1 MPPDPDLTLG
11 GILNSLTPQSIANSP
26 FMVGVSGHRDLDPD
40 DLPRLREAV
49 TGFVQQLREQLPD
62 TELRMI
68 VGMAQGADL
77 LVVQTALALGVGV
90 EAVLPMPLDQYAA
103 DFDAETLVSLK
114 KLLRHPE
121 IRCVEL
127 STGAPSDDACL
138 QHSAVQRDAMYAN
151 LTDTLIR
158 RSSLLLALWDG
169 RASELSGGTADTVLR
184 YLGVRTDENVGIEP
198 VEFVDTREEADAC
211 ARLVYWT
218 PAARHGVASAS
229 GSRSP
234 CFLLGVGEN
243 VLQVQQTMPSWLK
256 HQLAELN
263 SYNLEFR
270 RLSDAGRLA
279 TADSLMAALPASVPL
294 SGRRPLEDI
303 DAQYRKADALAV
315 YYQRRSD
322 RLFDLFAITAF
333 AMGLAYLIYDKL
345 VESRILLIAYL
356 LTLLGS
362 LSVYHVLQGK
372 RWFGKHLT
380 YRALAETL
388 RARFYLRLAGTDHR
402 VDAAEVLALSGID
415 RFRGFGW
422 IGFVLRGLDPSDV
435 RALTSRELHVHEGRG
450 VEQAWIENQYQYFTA
465 SVARLEK
472 SSRRVKRLRYALFIA
487 ILLVISALFTFGEVL
502 HHVDMGLGVPLRNTL
517 TFTMGLLAVLLGVW
531 ELHQNKMATR
541 ELLWQYR
548 NQLSHFSRARA
559 QLARVTTPR
568 RRNDVL
574 VELGKDSLMESYLWA
589 IHRYHREHEPPGAGG
604 GH

>member
-1 MPPDPDLTLG
+1 
-11 GILNSLTPQSIANSP
+11 
-26 FMVGVSGHRDLDPD
+26 MVGVSGHRDLDPD
-40 DLPRLREAV
+40 DLSRLREAV

-77 LVVQTALALGVGV
+77 LVAQTALALGVGV
-90 EAVLPMPLDQYAA
+90 EAVLPMPLEQYAA

-114 KLLRHPE
+114 KLLRHPD

-127 STGAPSDDACL
+127 SSGAPTDDACL
-138 QHSAVQRDAMYAN
+138 QHSAAQRDAMYAN

-169 RASELSGGTADTVLR
+169 RASQLSGGTADTVLR

-198 VEFVDTREEADAC
+198 IEFVDAREEADAC

-218 PAARHGVASAS
+218 PAARSGIASAS
-229 GSRSP
+229 DTRSP

-256 HQLAELN
+256 RQLAELN

-270 RLSDAGRLA
+270 RLSDSGRLA
-279 TADSLMAALPASVPL
+279 TADSLMAALPASLPL

-333 AMGLAYLIYDKL
+333 TMGLAYLVYDKL
-345 VESRILLIAYL
+345 VESRILLLAYL

-362 LSVYHVLQGK
+362 LCTYHVLQGK

-422 IGFVLRGLDPSDV
+422 IGFVLKGSEPPDV
-435 RALTSRELHVHEGRG
+435 RALSSRELDVREVQG
-450 VEQAWIENQYQYFTA
+450 VEQAWIENQYEYFTVR
-465 SVARLEK
+465 VARLEK
-472 SSRRVKRLRYALFIA
+472 SSRRVKRLRYTLFIA
-487 ILLVISALFTFGEVL
+487 ILLVISALFAFGDVL
-502 HHVDMGLGVPLRNTL
+502 HNVDMGLGVPLKNTL
-517 TFTMGLLAVLLGVW
+517 TFAMGILAVLLGAW

-589 IHRYHREHEPPGAGG
+589 IHRYHREHEPPGAAG